1 MVKYSNT
8 MVVFE
13 EVPDKITLAINIT
26 NCQNNCEGCHS
37 PELRQDIGHELNEL
51 ELESLISQNEGINCV
66 CFMGE
71 GKDKD
76 GLLNLARYVK
86 KQHPE
91 LSVALYSGRTEDAF
105 EADKKKF
112 GKIFD
117 FIKIG
122 PYDKE
127 KGPLNKETTNQ
138 RLYSII
144 GGKEWVDITEKFW
157 KKRV

>member
-1 MVKYSNT
+1 MIKYKEFAI
-8 MVVFE
+8 VFE

-76 GLLNLARYVK
+76 GLLSLARYVK

-91 LSVALYSGRTEDAF
+91 LSVALYSGRTEEAF
-105 EADKKKF
+105 EPDKKRF

-157 KKRV
+157 VKKI

>member
-8 MVVFE
+8 MVVFQ

-76 GLLNLARYVK
+76 GLLSLAMYVK

-91 LSVALYSGRTEDAF
+91 LSVALYSGRTEEAF
-105 EADKKKF
+105 EPDKKKF

-117 FIKIG
+117 FVKIG
-122 PYDKE
+122 PYDKT

-144 GGKEWVDITEKFW
+144 NGKDWVDITEKFW
-157 KKRV
+157 VKKI

>member
-1 MVKYSNT
+1 

-26 NCQNNCEGCHS
+26 NCANNCEGCHS

-76 GLLNLARYVK
+76 GLLSLARYVK

-91 LSVALYSGRTEDAF
+91 LSIALYSGRAEEAF
-105 EADKKKF
+105 EEDKKKF

-144 GGKEWVDITEKFW
+144 GGKKWVDITEKFW
-157 KKRV
+157 IKKI

>member
-1 MVKYSNT
+1 

-13 EVPDKITLAINIT
+13 EIPDKITLAINIT
-26 NCQNNCEGCHS
+26 NCQNNCKGCHS
-37 PELRQDIGHELNEL
+37 PELREDMGHELNYL
-51 ELESLISQNEGINCV
+51 ELESLISQNDGINCV

-76 GLLNLARYVK
+76 GLLSLARYVK

-91 LSVALYSGRTEDAF
+91 LSVALYSGRTEEAF
-105 EADKKKF
+105 EPDKKKF

-117 FIKIG
+117 FVKIG
-122 PYDKE
+122 PYIKE
-127 KGPLNKETTNQ
+127 KKGLNFETTNQ

-144 GGKEWVDITEKFW
+144 NGKDWIDITYKFW
-157 KKRV
+157 RKE

>member
-1 MVKYSNT
+1 MVKYKEFAI
-8 MVVFE
+8 VFE

-76 GLLNLARYVK
+76 GLLSLARYVK

-144 GGKEWVDITEKFW
+144 GGKKWVDITEKFW
-157 KKRV
+157 VKKI

>member
-71 GKDKD
+71 GKDKE

-91 LSVALYSGRTEDAF
+91 LSVALYSGRTEEAF
-105 EADKKKF
+105 EPDKKKF

-117 FIKIG
+117 FVKIG
-122 PYDKE
+122 PYDKT

-144 GGKEWVDITEKFW
+144 EGKKWVDITEKFW
-157 KKRV
+157 VKKI

>member
-37 PELRQDIGHELNEL
+37 PELRQNIGHELNEL

-76 GLLNLARYVK
+76 GLLSLARYVK

-91 LSVALYSGRTEDAF
+91 LSVALYSGRTEEAF

-122 PYDKE
+122 KYDKE

-157 KKRV
+157 PKKI

>member
-26 NCQNNCEGCHS
+26 NCANNCEGCHS

-76 GLLNLARYVK
+76 GLLSLARYVK

-91 LSVALYSGRTEDAF
+91 LSIALYSGRTEEAF
-105 EADKKKF
+105 EEDKKKF

-122 PYDKE
+122 PYDKT

-157 KKRV
+157 VKKI

>member
-1 MVKYSNT
+1 
-8 MVVFE
+8 
-13 EVPDKITLAINIT
+13 
-26 NCQNNCEGCHS
+26 
-37 PELRQDIGHELNEL
+37 LRQDIGHELNEL

-76 GLLNLARYVK
+76 GLLSLARYVK

-91 LSVALYSGRTEDAF
+91 LSIALYSGRAEEAF
-105 EADKKKF
+105 EEDKKKF

-144 GGKEWVDITEKFW
+144 GGKKWVDITEKFW
-157 KKRV
+157 IKKI

>member
-26 NCQNNCEGCHS
+26 NCANNCEGCHS

-76 GLLNLARYVK
+76 GLLSLARYVK

-91 LSVALYSGRTEDAF
+91 LSIALYSGRAEEAF
-105 EADKKKF
+105 EEDKKKF

-144 GGKEWVDITEKFW
+144 GGKKWVDITEKFW
-157 KKRV
+157 IKKI

>member
-1 MVKYSNT
+1 MVKYKEFAI
-8 MVVFE
+8 VFE

-26 NCQNNCEGCHS
+26 NCGNNCEGCHS

-76 GLLNLARYVK
+76 GLLSLARYVK

-91 LSVALYSGRTEDAF
+91 LSVALYSGRTEEAF
-105 EADKKKF
+105 EPDKKKF

-122 PYDKE
+122 PYDKT

-157 KKRV
+157 VKKI

>member
-8 MVVFE
+8 MVVFQ
-13 EVPDKITLAINIT
+13 EVPEKITLAINIT

-76 GLLNLARYVK
+76 GLLSLARYVK

-91 LSVALYSGRTEDAF
+91 LSVALYSGRTEEAF
-105 EADKKKF
+105 EPDKKKF

-117 FIKIG
+117 FVKIG
-122 PYDKE
+122 PYDKT

-144 GGKEWVDITEKFW
+144 NGKDWVDITEKFW
-157 KKRV
+157 VKKI

>member
-76 GLLNLARYVK
+76 GLLSLARYVK

-91 LSVALYSGRTEDAF
+91 LSVALYSGRTEEAF
-105 EADKKKF
+105 EEDKKKF

-117 FIKIG
+117 FVKIG

-157 KKRV
+157 VKKI

>member
-71 GKDKD
+71 GKDKE

-91 LSVALYSGRTEDAF
+91 LSIALYSGRTEEAF
-105 EADKKKF
+105 ESDKKKF

-117 FIKIG
+117 FVKIG
-122 PYDKE
+122 PYDKT

-144 GGKEWVDITEKFW
+144 GGKEWADITEKFW
-157 KKRV
+157 TKKI